1 MNQNWKERMQK
12 HIQDWKNDSGIV
24 HAVKM
29 LCICIIAVVIYAVIA
44 HFNLGVIGF
53 LLRGLCVGV
62 LAYILYQVSKSE

>member
-1 MNQNWKERMQK
+1 MDQKWKEKIQK

-29 LCICIIAVVIYAVIA
+29 LCICIIAVLVYAVIA
-44 HFNLGVIGF
+44 HFDLGMIGF
-53 LLRGLCVGV
+53 ILRGICVVV